1 MAQPPVVPPP
11 SFTRADVRE
20 IRRETLKKSYFA
32 FEAADVE
39 IPRFGGGSDQLRRE
53 FLRLGEVIIL
63 LPYDPVADRVLF
75 VEQFRMG
82 PWALGAAEPWI
93 WEPVAGFID
102 KGETPAQAA
111 IREAQEEAGL
121 DLKPEDLY
129 GLAPFYPSPGAL
141 AERMHGF
148 IARADLSAAGGVHGL
163 PEEHENIR
171 AFTLSFEEALAAAES
186 GRLQVGPG
194 LVLMTT
200 LALRRE
206 RLRALW
212 R

>member
-1 MAQPPVVPPP
+1 MAQPPVLPAP
-11 SFTRADVRE
+11 SCTRADVRE

-32 FEAADVE
+32 FEATEVE
-39 IPRFGGGSDQLRRE
+39 IPRFDGGSDQLRRE
-53 FLRLGEVIIL
+53 ILRIGEVIIL
-63 LPYDPVADRVLF
+63 LPYDPVADRVLLI
-75 VEQFRMG
+75 EQFRMG

-102 KGETPAQAA
+102 KGETPIQAA

-121 DLKPEDLY
+121 ALKPEDLH

-141 AERMHGF
+141 AELMHGF
-148 IARADLSAAGGVHGL
+148 IARADLGGAGGVHGL
-163 PEEHENIR
+163 AEEHENIR
-171 AFTLSFEEALAAAES
+171 AFTLPFDEALAAAEN
-186 GRLQVGPG
+186 GRLQAGPG
-194 LVLMTT
+194 LALMLT